1 MFLKSFCQKILF
13 AMFAGIMSIIMT
25 FNGGYVPPS
34 TEAPIDVKN
43 PGDEKAVMALIADPQ
58 VSNYM
63 FERYPVFMAACED
76 LHKAECDIDALIGAG
91 DITENALAVD
101 YQLVYDGL
109 HGLDTRYIL
118 ASGNHDIRMRFY
130 QQSLKAFSYL
140 ANTLNG
146 DEDMNSYHFS
156 ERIEGYKVIVLGSDR
171 TELEQAYI
179 SDEQLEWL
187 DDEVAEEN
195 GKPTFVI
202 CHQPLKNTHN
212 EKNAFGS
219 ITKAGGHV
227 GEQSIAIKKIL
238 SKYDNVFFISG
249 HLHSGFGPD
258 SYNNLDGIHC
268 INIPSLAIE
277 NKDGTYNDA
286 GTGYMMEVYEDNV
299 IFRARDFAK
308 GTWVAETTGDSSYD
322 IVINIKK

>member
-1 MFLKSFCQKILF
+1 MPDDKLRKKPKDGMIMFLKNFCQKILF

-34 TEAPIDVKN
+34 TEAPIDVKY
-43 PGDEKAVMALIADPQ
+43 PGDEKAVMALVADPQ

-76 LHKAECDIDALIGAG
+76 LHNADCKIDALIGAG

-109 HGLDTRYIL
+109 EGLDTRYIL

-187 DDEVAEEN
+187 DDEVAGEN

-219 ITKAGGHV
+219 RRTFRMDARIR
-227 GEQSIAIKKIL
+227 IKKKPEAQASDFL
-238 SKYDNVFFISG
+238 SQRVFLRLFTWRNAS
-249 HLHSGFGPD
+249 
-258 SYNNLDGIHC
+258 
-268 INIPSLAIE
+268 
-277 NKDGTYNDA
+277 T
-286 GTGYMMEVYEDNV
+286 
-299 IFRARDFAK
+299 AREMPMCPAAMPRP
-308 GTWVAETTGDSSYD
+308 TSSAVAPYCNATSASP
-322 IVINIKK
+322 KKKWLMA

>member
-1 MFLKSFCQKILF
+1 M
-13 AMFAGIMSIIMT
+13 A
-25 FNGGYVPPS
+25 FNGGYVAPS
-34 TEAPIDVKN
+34 TENPIDVKY
-43 PGDEKAVMALIADPQ
+43 PGKEKAVMALVADPQ

-76 LHKAECDIDALIGAG
+76 LHNTECDIDALIGAG

-109 HGLDTRYIL
+109 AGIDTRYIL
-118 ASGNHDIRMRFY
+118 ASGNHDIRLRNY
-130 QQSLKAFSYL
+130 NQSLKAFSDL

-146 DEDMNSYHFS
+146 DDAMNSYHFS
-156 ERIEGYKVIVLGSDR
+156 ESIEGYKVIVLGSDR

-187 DDEVAEEN
+187 DDEVAQEN
-195 GKPTFVI
+195 GNPTFVI
-202 CHQPLKNTHN
+202 CHQPLKDTHN

-227 GEQSIAIKKIL
+227 GDQSIAIKKIL

-258 SYNNLDGIHC
+258 SYNNVDGIHC

-277 NKDGTYNDA
+277 NKDGTYNNA
-286 GTGYMMEVYEDNV
+286 GTGYMMEVYNKKV
-299 IFRARDFAK
+299 IFRARNFAE
-308 GTWVAETTGDSSYD
+308 GTWVSETTGDKSYD
-322 IVINIKK
+322 ITINIKK